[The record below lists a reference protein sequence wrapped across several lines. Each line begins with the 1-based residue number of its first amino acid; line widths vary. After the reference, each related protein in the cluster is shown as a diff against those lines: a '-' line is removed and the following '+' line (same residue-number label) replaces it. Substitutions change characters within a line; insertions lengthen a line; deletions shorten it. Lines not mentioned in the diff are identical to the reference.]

1 MFVKPIE
8 SQMKEAIE
16 DIELNHHMHSRV
28 MYNLEDGEVWT
39 DVFVSCNEWK
49 SYRNDKIIQIYSG
62 NVAPSYEYLYETT
75 MNYRDI
81 EMRTAEYKQRLDQ
94 RVGRLETIKHFPLF
108 GVQIGKKELK
118 EP

>member
-28 MYNLEDGEVWT
+28 MYNLEDGEAWT

-49 SYRNDKIIQIYSG
+49 SYHNDKIIQIYSG
-62 NVAPSYEYLYETT
+62 NVAPSYEYLYETA

-81 EMRTAEYKQRLDQ
+81 EMRAAEYSN
-94 RVGRLETIKHFPLF
+94 ESI
-108 GVQIGKKELK
+108 
-118 EP
+118 